1 MQDRSAAQ
9 YGDKV
14 PTSSP
19 GPAAKSGGRH
29 WALFLIVFVYA
40 MHSFDRGII
49 TVVLEPVRTEFS
61 LDDRQMGI
69 LGGLSYGLSYGLM
82 AIPIGLLV
90 DRVNRTRLLA
100 ALLTVWSLMTLVG
113 GFARSF
119 AALVACRA
127 MVGGAESG
135 GGPASV
141 SLLSDLYGRKERA
154 GAFGFLYLGS
164 GLGGA
169 AAALIGGWVA
179 QIYGWR
185 IALFVAGVP
194 GLLLAISFLV
204 LIKEPARGAA
214 EDMVT
219 DVRAS
224 FGETLRFFLR
234 QSSLLWLFLGVPAA
248 GIAGTVLGTWTIPFL
263 MRSHGLSLQSAGLVL
278 GLMIGLS
285 VGITAVVSGYL
296 VDWMA
301 RDSQVRRLWFAGGCL
316 LASAPT
322 AILAYSTSDTRI
334 AIPMI
339 FVTQA
344 LQASYL
350 APVLGLVMNL
360 VRPRMRGAAAS
371 TRDIL
376 GTFVGFGLGP
386 YLAGAISAAMG
397 GGESVRYA
405 IIITVVGGVLVA
417 SLAFAM
423 AGRTIDRDL
432 ARAS

>member
-1 MQDRSAAQ
+1 MQNRSAPQ
-9 YGDKV
+9 YEGEV
-14 PTSSP
+14 PASSP
-19 GPAAKSGGRH
+19 VPAAKSGGRH

-49 TVVLEPVRTEFS
+49 TVVLEPVKDEFS

-69 LGGLSYGLSYGLM
+69 LGGLSYGLAYGLA

-100 ALLTVWSLMTLVG
+100 ALLAVWSLMTLVG

-127 MVGGAESG
+127 MVGGAEAG

-141 SLLSDLYGRKERA
+141 SLLSDLYGREERA
-154 GAFGFLYLGS
+154 GVFGLLYLGS

-169 AAALIGGWVA
+169 AAALLGGWVA
-179 QIYGWR
+179 QQYGWR
-185 IALFVAGVP
+185 TALFVAGVP
-194 GLLLAISFLV
+194 GLLLAASFLA
-204 LIKEPARGAA
+204 LIREPARGGT
-214 EDMVT
+214 EKMVT
-219 DVRAS
+219 DARAS
-224 FGETLRFFLR
+224 LGETLRFFLR
-234 QSSLLWLFLGVPAA
+234 QSSLMWLFLGVPAG
-248 GIAGTVLGTWTIPFL
+248 GISMSVLGTWTIPFL

-278 GLMIGLS
+278 GLMIGMS
-285 VGITAVVSGYL
+285 VGIAAAVSGYL
-296 VDWMA
+296 ADWMA

-316 LASAPT
+316 LASVPT
-322 AILAYSTSDTRI
+322 AFVAYSTGDTRI
-334 AIPMI
+334 AVAMI

-386 YLAGAISAAMG
+386 YLAGVISAALG

-405 IIITVVGGVLVA
+405 IIITVLGGALVA
-417 SLAFAM
+417 SFAFAM